1 VDLDDVR
8 TTWEVIGRD
17 DPLWAV
23 LSWDGTEHGNWDV
36 EKFFAEGEREVESFL
51 TQARAVHASP
61 TFGAALDFGCGVG
74 RLSRAL
80 AGHFDTVTGVYV
92 SAPMIEE
99 ANRLVASER
108 PNCRFLVNTEPRLP
122 FLSGT
127 FDFVL
132 TNIVLQHMPP
142 PLAKGYMREFLRV
155 LRPGG
160 IAIIQIPSECSW
172 KSTKPLV
179 GPFINLLP
187 PRAREVIYRRRRA
200 RDPRDLPMHSIP
212 RAQVLRFL
220 ERAGGRVLACI
231 DEGAGGPHWR
241 SFHYIVRAAP
251 GAAPRW
257 PPWARLNR

>member
-8 TTWEVIGRD
+8 TRWETIGRE
-17 DPLWAV
+17 DPFWAV
-23 LSWDGTEHGNWDV
+23 LSWEGTEHGNWDV

-51 TQARAVHASP
+51 TQARAVNASP
-61 TFGAALDFGCGVG
+61 TFGDALDFGCGVG

-80 AGHFDTVTGVYV
+80 AAHFDTVTGVDV
-92 SAPMIEE
+92 SAPMIEQ
-99 ANRLVASER
+99 ANRLVASEHA
-108 PNCRFLVNTEPRLP
+108 NARFLVNPEPRLP
-122 FLSGT
+122 FPPAS

-142 PLAKGYMREFLRV
+142 PLAKGYIREFLRV

-160 IAIIQIPSECSW
+160 IAILQVPSECSW
-172 KSTKPLV
+172 KSAKPLV

-187 PRAREVIYRRRRA
+187 PRLRELVYRRRRA

-212 RAQVLRFL
+212 RIEVLRFV

-231 DEGAGGPHWR
+231 DDGAGGPDWR
-241 SFHYIVRAAP
+241 SFHYIVRA
-251 GAAPRW
+251 GAG
-257 PPWARLNR
+257 ARRRRRVNR